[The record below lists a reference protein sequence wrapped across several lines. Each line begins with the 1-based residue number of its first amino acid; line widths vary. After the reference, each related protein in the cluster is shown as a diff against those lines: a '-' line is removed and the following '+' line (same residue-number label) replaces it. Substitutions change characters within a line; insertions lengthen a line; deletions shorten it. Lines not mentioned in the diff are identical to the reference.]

1 MNLNFGIQAID
12 VAGWWLKEGGK
23 IWRRGWDLNPVW
35 SKNSSNL
42 VVSEKFKYFNAGK
55 LIEGTPEI
63 LRGSSLLMAPLRFL
77 AVLNVTVCHEPQ
89 SATIEQNEEFL
100 LAILEQLDKGNLD
113 LVWSKNSSG
122 LW

>member
-77 AVLNVTVCHEPQ
+77 AVLNDTVCHEPQ